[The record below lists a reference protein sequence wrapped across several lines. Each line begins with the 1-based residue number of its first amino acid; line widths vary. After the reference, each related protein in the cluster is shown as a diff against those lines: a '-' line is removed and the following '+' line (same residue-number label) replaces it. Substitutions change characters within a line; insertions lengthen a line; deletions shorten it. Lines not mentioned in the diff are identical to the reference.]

1 MIQLTRKQK
10 AAFASGEINVK
21 DLAQDFLATYPIT
34 EIAESLAEMMVAPTV
49 YEEKPVVLSDEDYQ
63 RLMKMFRPR
72 GIATDGTKIMRGR
85 PRKNKDVAESKI
97 KCN

>member
-1 MIQLTRKQK
+1 MITLNRKQK

-21 DLAQDFLATYPIT
+21 DLAQDFLATYPIV

-63 RLMKMFRPR
+63 RVTKMFRPR
-72 GIATDGTKIMRGR
+72 GVAADGSQIRRGR
-85 PRKNKDVAESKI
+85 PKGVKSGKVED
-97 KCN
+97 

>member
-1 MIQLTRKQK
+1 MVTLNRKQK
-10 AAFASGEINVK
+10 AAFAAGEINVK

-63 RLMKMFRPR
+63 RVMKLFRVR
-72 GIATDGTKIMRGR
+72 GVAADGSQIRRGR
-85 PRKNKDVAESKI
+85 PKGVKSGKVED
-97 KCN
+97 